1 VHAEVGSQLLRERP
15 FISAGAPEVVF
26 MGSAAKWLK
35 KLAESELSLLE
46 KRNEGNI
53 DVQIDLT

>member
-1 VHAEVGSQLLRERP
+1 
-15 FISAGAPEVVF
+15 